1 MLDESL
7 EKINE
12 IIIRSLEIS
21 DIPLYDKLE
30 LLLNLR
36 LFLEDYENNI
46 KVLKRSKNEI
56 DKGIL

>member
-1 MLDESL
+1 MLNESL
-7 EKINE
+7 EE
-12 IIIRSLEIS
+12 VEDLIIKSLEKS

-46 KVLKRSKNEI
+46 KVLKRSKNENN
-56 DKGIL
+56 KRIL

>member
-1 MLDESL
+1 MLNESL

-56 DKGIL
+56 DKRIL

>member
-12 IIIRSLEIS
+12 ILIKSIEIS

-56 DKGIL
+56 DKRIL